1 MTKIKLCRG
10 EYSVILIWKDCSN
23 KESLKRSLEKPAEE
37 EMSLEANCNLNPYFV
52 IGLENP

>member
-37 EMSLEANCNLNPYFV
+37 EMYLEANCNLNPYCV